1 MLEIRNVSKCFG
13 KHQVLDGVSLKC
25 KSGKIYGITG
35 YNGSGKTVLFKSICG
50 FLELDEGGIY
60 VEGKLKKNGEMLENA
75 GIIIEGPAYVKEQ
88 SAYKNL
94 DYLYSIRNRRNKKLI
109 HKILE
114 KVGLD
119 PASSKHVGQFSMGM
133 KQRLAIAQAIM
144 ENPKVL
150 IMDEPMNGLDK
161 RGVEEMRQLFLE
173 LKEQGKTMLLASHNK
188 EDIDIL
194 CDEVYEMEDGRIIRI
209 R

>member
-94 DYLYSIRNRRNKKLI
+94 DYLYSIRNKRDKKLI
-109 HKILE
+109 HKMLE

>member
-1 MLEIRNVSKCFG
+1 MLEIRNASKRFG

-25 KSGKIYGITG
+25 ESGKIYGITG

-50 FLELDEGGIY
+50 FLELDEGGIC

-94 DYLYSIRNRRNKKLI
+94 NYLYSIRNKRDKKLI
-109 HKILE
+109 HKMLE

-119 PASSKHVGQFSMGM
+119 PASGKHVGQFSMGM

-150 IMDEPMNGLDK
+150 IMDVNWGN
-161 RGVEEMRQLFLE
+161 LF
-173 LKEQGKTMLLASHNK
+173 S
-188 EDIDIL
+188 
-194 CDEVYEMEDGRIIRI
+194 CVPSV
-209 R
+209 

>member
-94 DYLYSIRNRRNKKLI
+94 NYLYSIRNKRDKKLI

>member
-1 MLEIRNVSKCFG
+1 MLEIRNASKRFG

-25 KSGKIYGITG
+25 ESGKIYGITG

-94 DYLYSIRNRRNKKLI
+94 DYLYSIRNKRDKKLI
-109 HKILE
+109 HKMLE

-119 PASSKHVGQFSMGM
+119 PASGKHVGQFSMGM

>member
-1 MLEIRNVSKCFG
+1 MLEIRNASKRFG

-25 KSGKIYGITG
+25 ESGKIYGITG

-60 VEGKLKKNGEMLENA
+60 VEGKLKKNGEMLENV

-94 DYLYSIRNRRNKKLI
+94 DYLYSIRNKRDKKLI
-109 HKILE
+109 HKMLE